1 MVINMRSGILFII
14 FFLLL
19 IYPIFPQEEIYS
31 GILVDPEKYILGP
44 GDRLR
49 LYLIKEKESPEIYD
63 LVVSPTGYISLPMI
77 GGIKVVRLTLSE
89 ATREIARQLVRFYP
103 KSIISMDLVMPRK
116 IKVFITGEVANPGTY
131 QMSALSRLDDLIKS
145 AGGLKSS
152 ASTRGVQIKR
162 GDKVIEVDYLKFL
175 KEGDMNQNPF
185 IEEGDLVYVP
195 LMKKSVKVLGEVKNP
210 GIYEI
215 KEGEKLLD
223 VLNMAGGLTEKAS
236 LFGATLDRVD
246 GTRIELDLY
255 ELFYGMEKDKANL
268 YIQDGDTITILSEVK
283 RVYVLGYVKNPGPIQ
298 LVEKVMTT
306 QEGTFVSGQTLEGAR
321 ISEIIN
327 SAGGV
332 LPNGSLRNIE
342 VRRKGNPENKII
354 VDLYKILVLGEIAEE
369 EIKIF
374 PGDVIYVPPITR
386 TVKVLGQVRFPGVYE
401 INPGDRIRDIIL
413 RAGGITEKAG
423 RENGQLERIV
433 NNKKLIYTFNITD
446 AIQGKEKDNLILED
460 GDTIYVAEAR
470 RLVYVLGQVNNPSA
484 FEYKEGRRLTE
495 YISLAGGVKDRAN
508 LSKVSIIREENG
520 ESKII
525 TINLSD
531 IVNKGQSKLDIEIK
545 ENDIIF
551 VPEVFIKGWQ
561 DIVQIIMGIGVL
573 KTTIGPLLGW

>member
-1 MVINMRSGILFII
+1 MRKILT
-14 FFLLL
+14 LLL
-19 IYPIFPQEEIYS
+19 LLLVSFSIGFSQEVSYFAQI
-31 GILVDPEKYILGP
+31 DPDKYTLGP
-44 GDRLR
+44 GDKLR
-49 LYLIKEKESPEIYD
+49 VYLIKEKDSSEIFD
-63 LVVSPTGYISLPMI
+63 LEVSPTGSISLPMV
-77 GGIKVVRLTLSE
+77 GNIKVSGLTLSN
-89 ATREIARQLVRFYP
+89 ALKEITRQLIRFYP
-103 KSIISMDLVMPRK
+103 KSIVSLDLVFPRN
-116 IKVFITGEVANPGTY
+116 IKVFITGEVVNPGTY
-131 QMSALSRLDDLIKS
+131 ILSALSRLDDLIKS
-145 AGGLKSS
+145 AGGLKNS
-152 ASTRGVQIKR
+152 ASTRGIQIKR

-175 KEGDMNQNPF
+175 KEGDLSENPF

-195 LMKKSVKVLGEVKNP
+195 LMKKSVRVLGQVKNP

-215 KEGEKLLD
+215 KEGERLLD

-236 LFGATLDRVD
+236 LFGGTLDRVD

-255 ELFYGMEKDKANL
+255 GLFYGKEEEKDKANL
-268 YIQDGDTITILSEVK
+268 YLQDGDALTIPSEVK
-283 RVYVLGYVKNPGPIQ
+283 RVYVLGYVKNPGPVQ
-298 LVEKVMTT
+298 LVEKVGTT
-306 QEGTFVSGQTLEGAR
+306 QEGTFVSGQALEGAR

-342 VRRKGNPENKII
+342 IRRKGNPENKII
-354 VDLYKILVLGEIAEE
+354 VDLYKILVLGEMGEE
-369 EIKIF
+369 EIKIY
-374 PGDVIYVPPITR
+374 PGDVIYVPPLTR
-386 TVKVLGQVRFPGVYE
+386 IVKVLGQVRFPGIYE
-401 INPGDRIRDIIL
+401 MNPGDRIRDIIL

-423 RENGQLERIV
+423 RENGQLERVV
-433 NNKKLIYTFNITD
+433 NDKKVIYIFNITD
-446 AIQGKEKDNLILED
+446 AIQGKEKDNLLLED
-460 GDTIYVAEAR
+460 GDTVYVPETR
-470 RLVYVLGQVNNPSA
+470 RLVYVLGQVNNPGA

-525 TINLSD
+525 PVNLSD

-561 DIVQIIMGIGVL
+561 DIVQILMGIGVL